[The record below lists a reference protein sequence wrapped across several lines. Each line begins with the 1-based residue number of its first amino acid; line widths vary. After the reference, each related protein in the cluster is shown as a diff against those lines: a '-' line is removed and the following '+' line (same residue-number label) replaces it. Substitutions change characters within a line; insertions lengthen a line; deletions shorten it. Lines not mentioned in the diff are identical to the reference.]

1 MPKNKDL
8 KRLIRARMEKTGESY
23 TTARIHLLS
32 DELPLPRDYEKVA
45 GMSDAAVGN
54 ATGRDWRAWTDVLD
68 AVDAAEWPHARIA
81 RWLAEEH
88 GVAGWWSQ
96 AVTVAYERFRGLRE
110 PGQRRGGAYDVG
122 RSRTVAVPVER
133 LKEAFR
139 DPELRARW
147 LRDLQLEHVPNRS
160 KKSLRFRTPE
170 GRTVV
175 GWFDEKAE
183 RKASVG
189 IQIEG
194 LESREA
200 ADAEREAW
208 GARLDALKALLEAE
222 S

>member
-45 GMSDAAVGN
+45 GMSDQAVRN

-81 RWLAEEH
+81 RWLVAEH
-88 GVAGWWSQ
+88 GVPGWWSQ
-96 AVTVAYERFRGLRE
+96 AVTVAYGRFRGLRE
-110 PGQRRGGAYDVG
+110 PGQRRGGGYDAG

-147 LRDLQLEHVPNRS
+147 LRDLELEHVPNRS

-175 GWFDEKAE
+175 GWFDGKAE

-208 GARLDALKALLEAE
+208 GARLDALKVLLEAE
-222 S
+222 R